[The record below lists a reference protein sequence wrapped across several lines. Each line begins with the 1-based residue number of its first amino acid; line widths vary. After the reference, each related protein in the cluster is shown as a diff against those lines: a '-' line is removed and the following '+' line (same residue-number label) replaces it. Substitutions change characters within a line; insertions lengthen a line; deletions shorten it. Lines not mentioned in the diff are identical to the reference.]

1 MDLLEQVQEV
11 HRNDQMDAAPLLLV
25 NTERAGVIQL
35 GKEKVLE
42 RPFWGLSILKV
53 DLKGRCGQLFF

>member
-1 MDLLEQVQEV
+1 
-11 HRNDQMDAAPLLLV
+11 MDAAPLLLV